1 MPNWCSNTFYVTG
14 CETEAAKLRSLMTT
28 TTSKFDF
35 RAVVPMPP
43 EIERS
48 ESSSKADL
56 AWRLKY
62 GDWHEVKDGFGPDSF
77 SSREDAIEAARAV
90 DRWRPMVMGTRDNPF
105 PVIPAR
111 SFDELADA
119 VQELI
124 VKYGHADWYSW
135 ACANWGTKW
144 SAVRAGWM
152 SPARAASRESHQ
164 VAYFDTAWGP
174 PIPVIAALSQRFPAT
189 ILRVTYCEPDGGF
202 RGFVTCEAGAE
213 IASKH
218 EHYDVYEESVCLS
231 HDIRNSRDTRRVIY
245 IGPGRRADARGPAFA
260 RSRWANPF
268 ADGDRDSRESCD
280 LFRRWLLGE
289 REAIALL
296 HSREYE
302 RPSLD
307 DIREQLLG
315 TTLLCDCRKGDG
327 GCHGH
332 VLMDLVFGRDG
343 EKENYEDDERDPD
356 DFAASDLTIAPS

>member
-1 MPNWCSNTFYVTG
+1 MPNWCNNTFYVSG
-14 CETEAAKLRSLMTT
+14 CETEAAELRSLMTT
-28 TTSKFDF
+28 GKSKFDF
-35 RAVVPMPP
+35 RAIVPMPD

-48 ESSSKADL
+48 ESSSKADE
-56 AWRLKY
+56 AWQLKY
-62 GDWHEVKDGFGPDSF
+62 GDWSDRIQKYGPEHYP
-77 SSREDAIEAARAV
+77 SREAAMQAAREA
-90 DRWRPMVMGTRDNPF
+90 DDWRPMAIGTRDNPF

-124 VKYGHADWYSW
+124 VKYGHANWYSW
-135 ACANWGTKW
+135 ACDNWGTKR
-144 SAVRAGWM
+144 SAVYAGWM
-152 SPARAASRESHQ
+152 SSARAANRESHQ

-174 PIPVIAALSQRFPAT
+174 PVPILAALSERFPAT
-189 ILRVTYCEPDGGF
+189 ILRLTYCEPEGGF

-231 HDIRNSRDTRRVIY
+231 HDIRDSRDTGRVIY
-245 IGPGRRADARGPAFA
+245 IGPGKQADARGPAFA

-289 REAIALL
+289 GEAIALL

-302 RPSLD
+302 RPSLN
-307 DIREQLLG
+307 DIREHLLG

-343 EKENYEDDERDPD
+343 EKENCEDDERDADRPML
-356 DFAASDLTIAPS
+356 SDLTIDPS